1 MGTGQGTK
9 EQSFGVGRIHSWLE
23 GKGWGRSRGS
33 AREGGQNLPGTQVQ
47 AALPC
52 MGACLGPLCWSR
64 LLCPLYFLRQKA
76 LASTVVL
83 TLHALVS
90 SYSMEPLCRKPPR
103 SSVNQKGES
112 SVPASFSLCP
122 QCPAYP
128 QDAPTL
134 SILWDSVPSIWSF
147 PKPHQALS
155 DLLHCTYSEP
165 GLGALP
171 CVGPMGSGG
180 LGLRM
185 GHSWGKACL
194 HTPKS
199 PRPPQA

>member
-1 MGTGQGTK
+1 MLEK
-9 EQSFGVGRIHSWLE
+9 EVRTFQAR
-23 GKGWGRSRGS
+23 RSR
-33 AREGGQNLPGTQVQ
+33 
-47 AALPC
+47 
-52 MGACLGPLCWSR
+52 PLCPACVLAWDHSAGPD
-64 LLCPLYFLRQKA
+64 CSVPCIFLDRKPWRA
-76 LASTVVL
+76 VML

-90 SYSMEPLCRKPPR
+90 SYSMKPLCRKHPR

-112 SVPASFSLCP
+112 LVPASFSLYP

-155 DLLHCTYSEP
+155 ELLHCTYSEP
-165 GLGALP
+165 GLRALP

-180 LGLRM
+180 LGPRM
-185 GHSWGKACL
+185 GHSWGKVCL
-194 HTPKS
+194 RTPKS
-199 PRPPQA
+199 PLPP